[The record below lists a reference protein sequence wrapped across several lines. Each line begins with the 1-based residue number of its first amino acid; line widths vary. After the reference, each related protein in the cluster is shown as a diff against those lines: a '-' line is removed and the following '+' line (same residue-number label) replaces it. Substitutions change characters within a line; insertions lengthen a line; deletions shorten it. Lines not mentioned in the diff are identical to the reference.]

1 MCIRDRSR
9 IAYVNG
15 RYLPHK
21 NAFVHIEDRGY
32 QFGDGVYEVVLVLNK
47 NLIDFECHYTR
58 LKRSLSEIL
67 LDLPISETVIKQI
80 FKRLVRS
87 NRITNGLIYLQ
98 VTRGV
103 ADRAHQFPTN
113 VPPALVVTAKPTLI
127 TNTVAGKKAITTA
140 DQRWDRR
147 DIKTIQLLPNC
158 IAKQEAI
165 KHDAYEAIMV
175 MQDGTITEGASSNL
189 WMVDKDNQLVTRQ
202 ASNAILNG
210 ITKLS
215 LTNIASIRQYK
226 IVERSFTV
234 EEAREAKELFVTSA
248 TAIVTPIIQLNDDLI
263 ADGNVGP
270 VALALRSAYL
280 ENTRQR

>member
-1 MCIRDRSR
+1 MSR

-15 RYLPHK
+15 RYLHHK
-21 NAFVHIEDRGY
+21 NASVHIEDRGY
-32 QFGDGVYEVVLVLNK
+32 QFGDGIYEVVLVLNK
-47 NLIDFECHYTR
+47 NLIDFEGHYTR
-58 LKRSLSEIL
+58 LKRSLSEIS

-158 IAKQEAI
+158 IAKQEAV
-165 KHDAYEAIMV
+165 KHDAFEAIMV

-210 ITKLS
+210 ITKLN

-226 IVERSFTV
+226 IVERPFTV

-248 TAIVTPIIQLNDDLI
+248 TAIVTPIIQVNDDLI
-263 ADGNVGP
+263 ADGNVGL

-280 ENTRQR
+280 ENTR

>member
-1 MCIRDRSR
+1 MSR

-15 RYLPHK
+15 RYVPHK
-21 NAFVHIEDRGY
+21 HAFVHIEDRGY

-47 NLIDFECHYTR
+47 NLIDFEGHFTR
-58 LKRSLSEIL
+58 LKRSLTEIS
-67 LDLPISETVIKQI
+67 LDLPISEMVIKLI
-80 FKRLVRS
+80 FNRLVKS
-87 NRITNGLIYLQ
+87 NLITNGLIYLQ

-103 ADRAHQFPTN
+103 ANRAHQFPSA

-127 TNTVAGKKAITTA
+127 TKTVDGKKAITTT

-158 IAKQEAI
+158 IAKEEAV
-165 KHDAYEAIMV
+165 KRGAFEAIMV
-175 MQDGTITEGASSNL
+175 MRDGTITEGASSNL
-189 WMVDKDNQLVTRQ
+189 WMVDKENQLVTRH

-215 LTNIASIRQYK
+215 LTNIASIGQYK

-234 EEAREAKELFVTSA
+234 EEAKEAKELFVTSA

-280 ENTRQR
+280 NNVG

>member
-1 MCIRDRSR
+1 MSR

-21 NAFVHIEDRGY
+21 NASVHIEDRGY

-58 LKRSLSEIL
+58 LKRSLSEIS

-280 ENTRQR
+280 ENTR

>member
-1 MCIRDRSR
+1 MSR

-21 NAFVHIEDRGY
+21 NASVHIEDRGY
-32 QFGDGVYEVVLVLNK
+32 QFGDGVYEVVLVLNQ
-47 NLIDFECHYTR
+47 NLIDFEGHYTR
-58 LKRSLSEIL
+58 LKRSLSEIS

-127 TNTVAGKKAITTA
+127 TKTVAGKKAITTA

-158 IAKQEAI
+158 IAKQEAV
-165 KHDAYEAIMV
+165 KHDAFEAIMV

-226 IVERSFTV
+226 IVERPFTV

-280 ENTRQR
+280 EDIR

>member
-1 MCIRDRSR
+1 MSR

-21 NAFVHIEDRGY
+21 NASVHIEDRGY
-32 QFGDGVYEVVLVLNK
+32 QFGDGVYEVVLVLNN
-47 NLIDFECHYTR
+47 NLIDFEGHYTR
-58 LKRSLSEIL
+58 LKRSLSEIS
-67 LDLPISETVIKQI
+67 LDFPISEPVIKQI
-80 FKRLVRS
+80 FKRLIRS
-87 NRITNGLIYLQ
+87 NHITNGLIYLQ

-103 ADRAHQFPTN
+103 AERAHQFPKN
-113 VPPALVVTAKPTLI
+113 VQPALVVTAKPTLI
-127 TNTVAGKKAITTA
+127 TKTVAGKKAITTA

-158 IAKQEAI
+158 IAKQEAV
-165 KHDAYEAIMV
+165 KRDAFEAILV

-226 IVERSFTV
+226 IVERPFTV

-280 ENTRQR
+280 ENSR

>member
-1 MCIRDRSR
+1 MSR

-21 NAFVHIEDRGY
+21 NASVHIEDRGY

-58 LKRSLSEIL
+58 LKRSLSEIS

-87 NRITNGLIYLQ
+87 NHITHGLIYLQ

-127 TNTVAGKKAITTA
+127 TKTVEGKKAITTA

-248 TAIVTPIIQLNDDLI
+248 TAIVTPIVQLNDDLI

-280 ENTRQR
+280 ENIR

>member
-1 MCIRDRSR
+1 MSR

-32 QFGDGVYEVVLVLNK
+32 QFGDGVYEVVLILNK
-47 NLIDFECHYTR
+47 NLVDFEGHYTR
-58 LKRSLSEIL
+58 LKRSLNEIS
-67 LDLPISETVIKQI
+67 LDLQISETVIRQI
-80 FKRLVRS
+80 FNRLVKS
-87 NRITNGLIYLQ
+87 NLITNGLIYLQ

-103 ADRAHQFPTN
+103 ADRSHQFPID

-127 TNTVAGKKAITTA
+127 TKIVDGKKAITTA

-158 IAKQEAI
+158 IAKQEAV
-165 KHDAYEAIMV
+165 KHDAFEAIMV
-175 MQDGTITEGASSNL
+175 MKDGTITEGASSNL
-189 WMVDKDNQLVTRQ
+189 WMVDQDNQLVTRQ

-215 LTNIASIRQYK
+215 LNNIASIRRYK
-226 IVERSFTV
+226 VVERSFTV
-234 EEAREAKELFVTSA
+234 DEAKEAKELFVTSA
-248 TAIVTPIIQLNDDLI
+248 TAIVTPIIQLNENLI

-270 VALALRSAYL
+270 VALTLRSAYL
-280 ENTRQR
+280 ESMT

>member
-1 MCIRDRSR
+1 MSR

-21 NAFVHIEDRGY
+21 NASVHIEDRGY

-47 NLIDFECHYTR
+47 NLIDFEGHYTR
-58 LKRSLSEIL
+58 LKRSLSEIS
-67 LDLPISETVIKQI
+67 LDFSISETVIKQI

-87 NRITNGLIYLQ
+87 NHITNGLIYLQ

-103 ADRAHQFPTN
+103 ADRAHQFPIN

-127 TNTVAGKKAITTA
+127 TKTVAGKKAITTA

-158 IAKQEAI
+158 IAKQEAV
-165 KHDAYEAIMV
+165 KHDAFEAIMV

-226 IVERSFTV
+226 IVERPFTV
-234 EEAREAKELFVTSA
+234 EEA
-248 TAIVTPIIQLNDDLI
+248 
-263 ADGNVGP
+263 
-270 VALALRSAYL
+270 
-280 ENTRQR
+280 

>member
-1 MCIRDRSR
+1 MSR

-21 NAFVHIEDRGY
+21 NASVHIEDRGY

-47 NLIDFECHYTR
+47 IIVDFEGHYAR
-58 LKRSLSEIL
+58 LKRSLYEIS
-67 LDLPISETVIKQI
+67 LDLPISETVIRQI
-80 FKRLVRS
+80 LNRLVKS
-87 NRITNGLIYLQ
+87 NLISNGLIYLQ

-103 ADRAHQFPTN
+103 ADRAHQFPAD
-113 VPPALVVTAKPTLI
+113 VPPALVVTAKSTLI
-127 TNTVAGKKAITTA
+127 TDNIDGKKAITTA

-158 IAKQEAI
+158 LAKQEAVE
-165 KHDAYEAIMV
+165 HGAFEAIMV
-175 MQDGTITEGASSNL
+175 MKDGTITEGASSNL

-215 LTNIASIRQYK
+215 LTDIASTRRYK

-248 TAIVTPIIQLNDDLI
+248 TAIVTPIVQLNDDLI

-270 VALALRSAYL
+270 VALALRGAYL
-280 ENTRQR
+280 ESMGQR

>member
-1 MCIRDRSR
+1 MSR

-58 LKRSLSEIL
+58 LKRSLSEIS

>member
-1 MCIRDRSR
+1 MSR

-15 RYLPHK
+15 RYLAHK
-21 NAFVHIEDRGY
+21 NAYVHIEDRGY

-47 NLIDFECHYTR
+47 NLIDFEGHYTR
-58 LKRSLSEIL
+58 LKRSLSEIS
-67 LDLPISETVIKQI
+67 LDLLISETVIKQI

-87 NRITNGLIYLQ
+87 NHITNGLIYLQ

-127 TNTVAGKKAITTA
+127 TKTVAGKKAITTA

-158 IAKQEAI
+158 IAKQEAV
-165 KHDAYEAIMV
+165 KHDAFEAIMV

-226 IVERSFTV
+226 IVERPFTV

-248 TAIVTPIIQLNDDLI
+248 TAIVTTIIQLNDDLI
-263 ADGNVGP
+263 SDGNVGP
-270 VALALRSAYL
+270 VALELRSAYL
-280 ENTRQR
+280 ENVG

>member
-1 MCIRDRSR
+1 MSR

-21 NAFVHIEDRGY
+21 NASVHIEDRGY

-58 LKRSLSEIL
+58 LKRSLSEIS

>member
-1 MCIRDRSR
+1 MSR

-15 RYLPHK
+15 RYLAHK
-21 NAFVHIEDRGY
+21 NASVHIEDRGY

-47 NLIDFECHYTR
+47 NLIDFEGHYTR
-58 LKRSLSEIL
+58 LKRSLSEIS
-67 LDLPISETVIKQI
+67 LDLLISETVIKQI

-87 NRITNGLIYLQ
+87 NHITNGLIYLQ

-127 TNTVAGKKAITTA
+127 TKTVAGKKAITTA

-158 IAKQEAI
+158 IAKQEAV
-165 KHDAYEAIMV
+165 KHDAFEAIMV

-226 IVERSFTV
+226 IVERPFTV

-280 ENTRQR
+280 ENTQ

>member
-1 MCIRDRSR
+1 MSR

-21 NAFVHIEDRGY
+21 NASVHIEDRGY

-47 NLIDFECHYTR
+47 NLIDFEGHYTR
-58 LKRSLSEIL
+58 LKRSLSEIS
-67 LDLPISETVIKQI
+67 LDLLISETVIKQI

-87 NRITNGLIYLQ
+87 NHITNGLIYLQ

-127 TNTVAGKKAITTA
+127 TKTVAGKKAITTA

-158 IAKQEAI
+158 IAKQEAV
-165 KHDAYEAIMV
+165 KHDAFEAIMV

-226 IVERSFTV
+226 IVERPFTV

-280 ENTRQR
+280 ENTQ

>member
-1 MCIRDRSR
+1 MSR

-21 NAFVHIEDRGY
+21 NASVHIEDRGY

-47 NLIDFECHYTR
+47 NLIDFEGHYTR
-58 LKRSLSEIL
+58 LERSLSEIS
-67 LDLPISETVIKQI
+67 LDFPISETVIKQI

-87 NRITNGLIYLQ
+87 NHITNGLIYLQ

-127 TNTVAGKKAITTA
+127 TKTVAGKKAITTA

-158 IAKQEAI
+158 IAKQEAV
-165 KHDAYEAIMV
+165 KHDAFEAIMV

-226 IVERSFTV
+226 IVERPFTV

-280 ENTRQR
+280 ENTR

>member
-1 MCIRDRSR
+1 MSR

-58 LKRSLSEIL
+58 LKRSLSEIS

-280 ENTRQR
+280 ENTR

>member
-1 MCIRDRSR
+1 M
-9 IAYVNG
+9 
-15 RYLPHK
+15 
-21 NAFVHIEDRGY
+21 
-32 QFGDGVYEVVLVLNK
+32 
-47 NLIDFECHYTR
+47 
-58 LKRSLSEIL
+58 
-67 LDLPISETVIKQI
+67 
-80 FKRLVRS
+80 
-87 NRITNGLIYLQ
+87 
-98 VTRGV
+98 
-103 ADRAHQFPTN
+103 
-113 VPPALVVTAKPTLI
+113 
-127 TNTVAGKKAITTA
+127 
-140 DQRWDRR
+140 
-147 DIKTIQLLPNC
+147 PNC

>member
-1 MCIRDRSR
+1 MSR

-21 NAFVHIEDRGY
+21 NASVHIEDRGY

-47 NLIDFECHYTR
+47 NLIDFEGNYTR
-58 LKRSLSEIL
+58 LKRSLNEIS
-67 LDLPISETVIKQI
+67 LDFPISETVIKQI

-87 NRITNGLIYLQ
+87 NHITNGLIYLQ

-127 TNTVAGKKAITTA
+127 TKTVAGKKAITTA

-158 IAKQEAI
+158 IAKQEAV
-165 KHDAYEAIMV
+165 KHDAFEAIMV

-226 IVERSFTV
+226 IVERPFTV

-248 TAIVTPIIQLNDDLI
+248 AAIVTPIIQLNDDLI

-280 ENTRQR
+280 EDIR

>member
-1 MCIRDRSR
+1 MSR

-58 LKRSLSEIL
+58 LKRSLSEIS

-280 ENTRQR
+280 ENTRQP

>member
-1 MCIRDRSR
+1 MSR

-32 QFGDGVYEVVLVLNK
+32 QFGDGVYEVVLILNK
-47 NLIDFECHYTR
+47 NLVDFEGHYTR
-58 LKRSLSEIL
+58 LKRSLNEIS
-67 LDLPISETVIKQI
+67 LDLPISETVIRQI
-80 FKRLVRS
+80 FNRLVKS
-87 NRITNGLIYLQ
+87 NLITNGLIYLQ

-103 ADRAHQFPTN
+103 ADRSHQFPTD

-127 TNTVAGKKAITTA
+127 TKIVDGKKAITTA

-158 IAKQEAI
+158 IAKQEAV
-165 KHDAYEAIMV
+165 KHDAFEAIMV
-175 MQDGTITEGASSNL
+175 MKDGTITEGASSNL
-189 WMVDKDNQLVTRQ
+189 WMVDQDNQLVTRQ

-215 LTNIASIRQYK
+215 LTNIAITQKYK

-234 EEAREAKELFVTSA
+234 DEAKEAKELFVTSA

-280 ENTRQR
+280 EKVG

>member
-1 MCIRDRSR
+1 MSR

-21 NAFVHIEDRGY
+21 NASVHIEDRGY

-47 NLIDFECHYTR
+47 NLIDFEGHYTR
-58 LKRSLSEIL
+58 LMRSLSEIS
-67 LDLPISETVIKQI
+67 LDFPISETVIKQI

-87 NRITNGLIYLQ
+87 NHITNGLIYLQ

-127 TNTVAGKKAITTA
+127 TKTVAGKKAITTA

-158 IAKQEAI
+158 IAKQEAV
-165 KHDAYEAIMV
+165 KHDAFEAIMV

-226 IVERSFTV
+226 IVERPFTV

-280 ENTRQR
+280 ENTR